1 MLPRRPLPPADTPAL
16 PLNRSEWLYVAC
28 DGPMGQLNQTFL
40 LQLDA
45 DVDIED
51 LRRALRRML
60 TAFPRLR
67 GVLEPTPRRFVLR
80 VLPDDDG
87 IDLLLDCALRE
98 DRIELADARAVVRWH
113 ELALNEPLAIRRGL
127 GLRVQLAR
135 EGQRSAIILTVHHL
149 LIDGRSMVTCVQ
161 SLLALLNGQTIA
173 DEALSPSSMLP
184 AVLPQT
190 LRQWPGCLLAA
201 WRAQRAQ
208 QAELQC
214 HDIVRLPQRRRRNW
228 LTTGVAHHDLGCRT
242 ADLSAHARRLGGST
256 NSLLMA
262 AVGTALLEREAGRP
276 MSGQPHAALIRVSV
290 DLRRWFP
297 PGQAPGM
304 GNHVAALDLLLPESV
319 PEGERVRWLDQRLRE
334 GQERFQQR
342 SMILPLLPYEWL
354 GLLASQAYERLIR
367 RGKRLDQLP
376 RLSFHA
382 TNIGSLDAFNHAGT
396 RVRLQ
401 ALYPAVSGA
410 APLGVFVAVAG
421 RQYMVATHQRD
432 EFLDADMADLTSRTR
447 SVLARWLE
455 STPDP
460 VPSPRDADAHLV
472 TQ

>member
-1 MLPRRPLPPADTPAL
+1 MLPRRPLPPAETPAL

-28 DGPMGQLNQTFL
+28 EGPMGQLNQTYL

-45 DVDIED
+45 DIGVDE
-51 LRRALRRML
+51 LRAALRRML

-80 VLPDDDG
+80 VLADDDAV
-87 IDLLLDCALRE
+87 DLLLDSALKE
-98 DRIELADARAVVRWH
+98 ERIDLADARAVARWH
-113 ELALNEPLAIRRGL
+113 EQALNEPLAIRRGL

-135 EGQRSAIILTVHHL
+135 QAGRSAIILTVHHI
-149 LIDGRSMVTCVQ
+149 LIDGRSMVGCVQ
-161 SLLALLNGQTIA
+161 SLLTLLNGGAID
-173 DEALSPSSMLP
+173 DEPLSSPSMLP
-184 AVLPQT
+184 AMLPASW
-190 LRQWPGCLLAA
+190 RQWPGCLLAA
-201 WRAQRAQ
+201 WRAQQAQ
-208 QAELQC
+208 QAELQR
-214 HDIVRLPQRRRRNW
+214 HDIVRLPQRRRRQW

-242 ADLSAHARRLGGST
+242 ADLSAEARRRGGSS

-262 AVGTALLEREAGRP
+262 AVGTALLEREAGQR

-297 PGQAPGM
+297 DGQAPGM
-304 GNHVAALDLLLPESV
+304 GNHVATLDLLLPEAV
-319 PEGERVRWLDQRLRE
+319 PEAERVRWLDQRLRE

-342 SMILPLLPYEWL
+342 SMVLPLLPYEWL
-354 GLLASQAYERLIR
+354 GLLASHTYDRLIR

-382 TNIGSLDAFNHAGT
+382 TNIGALDAFNTADA
-396 RVRLQ
+396 RVKLQ

-410 APLGVFVAVAG
+410 APLGVFVAVGG
-421 RQYMVATHQRD
+421 RQFMVATHQRD
-432 EFLDADMADLTSRTR
+432 EFHDADMADLTTRTR
-447 SVLARWLE
+447 RVLARWLA

-460 VPSPRDADAHLV
+460 VVSPHDGRAHLV